1 MNWHECSRKSDK
13 KKKWAEFWKY
23 CRGKFA
29 FYILVNK
36 LMMRT
41 NKCSRKKNFFRFS
54 WCAWRREEMWIKFGN
69 VHKRSDD
76 IVFFIRLAYWPKV
89 KHVTRGQNKGK
100 KKLISVQLWMRFF
113 RSLTRK
119 PVWSPVYFFQTPVW
133 ALKENLIRI
142 AFLCFLQLFN
152 HYGKIF
158 PNGRRVEDKVR

>member
-1 MNWHECSRKSDK
+1 MNWHACSRKSDK
-13 KKKWAEFWKY
+13 KKKWAEFWEY

-41 NKCSRKKNFFRFS
+41 KKCSRKKNFFRFS

-100 KKLISVQLWMRFF
+100 KKIDLCPIVDALFQVIDSEARVITSIFLSNSCVSAQGKLDSDRISLLF
-113 RSLTRK
+113 T
-119 PVWSPVYFFQTPVW
+119 
-133 ALKENLIRI
+133 
-142 AFLCFLQLFN
+142 AF
-152 HYGKIF
+152 
-158 PNGRRVEDKVR
+158 